1 MHPFCHLVIKAT
13 KATRHDSPPCHN
25 AGQSFCKLLQER
37 RLVRRFTQDALA
49 ERLNVSLRPLKNW
62 EEGLGSTDEE
72 VLGMCLSG
80 LGPMR
85 QGTIGMTTSS
95 EHFDPKQYTGTVI
108 NETVIT
114 AETAMG

>member
-1 MHPFCHLVIKAT
+1 M
-13 KATRHDSPPCHN
+13 
-25 AGQSFCKLLQER
+25 Q
-37 RLVRRFTQDALA
+37 
-49 ERLNVSLRPLKNW
+49 
-62 EEGLGSTDEE
+62 
-72 VLGMCLSG
+72 
-80 LGPMR
+80 